1 MQYGIPSLKIT
12 RLTIELV
19 PSTCWYSNVRSNV
32 TAEVWDR
39 LRRHTYAQADHRCEI
54 CGSRGKEHPVECHE
68 VWQYNNRSN
77 LQKLIRLI
85 ALCPNC
91 HEVKHIG
98 FANTQGRGDFAQQH
112 LAKVNSWTVE
122 QTEAYVQYCFKVWQ
136 QRSQHEWRLD
146 ISYLEQFGISAN
158 AKCDRSLQTSGEK
171 PILKYRKAVMS
182 SSSLPINSPA
192 DSSDQALQPAL
203 FATEPVT
210 TYQTDWTD
218 SALPDPTWQQLEPL
232 AAGGSKQPST
242 LPPAPTSAS
251 ITETRTSSV
260 SATPALQQLSQVEIA
275 QRQASMS
282 LENFRTWYRCAQI
295 LNQSEAA
302 LDRIVAIKDS
312 FLAGTPP
319 DGNALSTMHEDI
331 LDALRLWYRAARAVQ
346 KQPTYLARI
355 TRLAKELKTGK
366 FLTEQALTCMQQDI
380 KQYQQQVNAAA
391 VD

>member
-1 MQYGIPSLKIT
+1 M
-12 RLTIELV
+12 
-19 PSTCWYSNVRSNV
+19 ST
-32 TAEVWDR
+32 
-39 LRRHTYAQADHRCEI
+39 
-54 CGSRGKEHPVECHE
+54 
-68 VWQYNNRSN
+68 
-77 LQKLIRLI
+77 
-85 ALCPNC
+85 
-91 HEVKHIG
+91 
-98 FANTQGRGDFAQQH
+98 
-112 LAKVNSWTVE
+112 
-122 QTEAYVQYCFKVWQ
+122 
-136 QRSQHEWRLD
+136 
-146 ISYLEQFGISAN
+146 
-158 AKCDRSLQTSGEK
+158 
-171 PILKYRKAVMS
+171 
-182 SSSLPINSPA
+182 
-192 DSSDQALQPAL
+192 
-203 FATEPVT
+203 
-210 TYQTDWTD
+210 
-218 SALPDPTWQQLEPL
+218 
-232 AAGGSKQPST
+232 T